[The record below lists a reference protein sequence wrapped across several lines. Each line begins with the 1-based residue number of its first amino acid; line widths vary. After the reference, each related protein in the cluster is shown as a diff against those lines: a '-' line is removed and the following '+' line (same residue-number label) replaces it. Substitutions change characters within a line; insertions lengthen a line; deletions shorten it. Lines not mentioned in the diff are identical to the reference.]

1 MAMAAAGCL
10 GAAADS
16 TVVRPGISVLITDS
30 LHLLDGARVGL
41 ITNQTGIG
49 PQGRSDVDLLLDA
62 GVNLTTLF
70 SPEHGFRG
78 GLDREGIGHSVDSVS
93 GLPIYS
99 LYGDTREPTLEMLA
113 DLDVLIVDMQDIG
126 ARTYTYISTALLAM
140 RAAARVGVR
149 VIIPD
154 RPNPVGGR
162 LVQGP
167 ILDTAA
173 SSFIGMLPVPLRHG
187 MTMGELAAFGNDV
200 LSLGADVTVVPAG
213 GWTRMQWFDDTELP
227 WVRPSPNMPNLESAT
242 HYPGSVLFEGTN
254 LSVGRGTP
262 IAFQVV
268 GAPWLDPTA
277 VMERVGMVRG
287 VALRD
292 TVITPQQ
299 PTDLKYDGER
309 LPAVLMQVVDR
320 TVYDPT
326 AVAVRLLAAV
336 FAIHADTAR
345 FRIEAFDRLAGG
357 STLRTAIE
365 AGRNAEEIVADWE
378 VPLESFRSVRGRYLL
393 YPEE

>member
-1 MAMAAAGCL
+1 
-10 GAAADS
+10 
-16 TVVRPGISVLITDS
+16 
-30 LHLLDGARVGL
+30 
-41 ITNQTGIG
+41 
-49 PQGRSDVDLLLDA
+49 
-62 GVNLTTLF
+62 
-70 SPEHGFRG
+70 
-78 GLDREGIGHSVDSVS
+78 
-93 GLPIYS
+93 
-99 LYGDTREPTLEMLA
+99 
-113 DLDVLIVDMQDIG
+113 
-126 ARTYTYISTALLAM
+126 
-140 RAAARVGVR
+140 
-149 VIIPD
+149 
-154 RPNPVGGR
+154 
-162 LVQGP
+162 
-167 ILDTAA
+167 
-173 SSFIGMLPVPLRHG
+173 
-187 MTMGELAAFGNDV
+187 
-200 LSLGADVTVVPAG
+200 
-213 GWTRMQWFDDTELP
+213 
-227 WVRPSPNMPNLESAT
+227 MPNLESAT

-378 VPLESFRSVRGRYLL
+378 VPLESFRAVRGRYLL